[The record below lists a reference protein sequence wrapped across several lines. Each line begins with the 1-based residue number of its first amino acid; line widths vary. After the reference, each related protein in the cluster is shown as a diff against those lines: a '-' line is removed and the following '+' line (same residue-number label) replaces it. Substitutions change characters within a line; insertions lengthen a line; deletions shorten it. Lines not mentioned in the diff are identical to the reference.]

1 MTTRKPR
8 EEMTAD
14 ELREA
19 LIIDCNKV
27 LELMKETV
35 EQGLGTAPEHLLK
48 QGDAFIILAG
58 ALNALEYRYLELVA
72 AGKVGNDVA
81 LPETTKKFYN

>member
-8 EEMTAD
+8 EEMTTE
-14 ELREA
+14 ELRQA
-19 LIIDCNKV
+19 LIDDCNKV

-35 EQGLGTAPEHLLK
+35 EQGLGSAPEVLLK

-58 ALNALEYRYLELVA
+58 ALSALEYRYLELAA
-72 AGKVGNDVA
+72 AGKIGNDVK

>member
-8 EEMTAD
+8 EEMTTE
-14 ELREA
+14 ELRQA
-19 LIIDCNKV
+19 LIADCNKV
-27 LELMKETV
+27 LELMKETI
-35 EQGLGTAPEHLLK
+35 EQGLETAPEHLLK

-58 ALNALEYRYLELVA
+58 ALNALEFRYLELVA
-72 AGKVGNDVA
+72 SGKVGNDVK